1 MRRSIGLVLYNLAG
15 LILYNPRGLVLYKE
29 VQVVTVLTYR

>member
-1 MRRSIGLVLYNLAG
+1 MLRPIGLVLYNLAG
-15 LILYNPRGLVLYKE
+15 LILYNPTGLVLYKE